1 MIYMFLGTTMGV
13 NINNEQYKQ
22 NMPLTME
29 LNPQKAEHYKRTAFT
44 QKNIKWRFRY
54 YFHAEK

>member
-1 MIYMFLGTTMGV
+1 MDV

-29 LNPQKAEHYKRTAFT
+29 LNPQKTEYYKRTTFT
-44 QKNIKWRFRY
+44 QKNIKWRFHY